1 MAPAEMELEH
11 LSKGK
16 AVRRTQ
22 ANAGLQAGW
31 MDGRMDRGSIMDRG
45 TE

>member
-1 MAPAEMELEH
+1 MARAEMELEH

-16 AVRRTQ
+16 AVMRTQ
-22 ANAGLQAGW
+22 ANAGLQAAHS
-31 MDGRMDRGSIMDRG
+31 MDHG